1 MTTDSQAQTR
11 HPKLTELR
19 FKKITKVEMGGVDK
33 GPSNGGQ
40 SSINQTLLEEPF
52 LVKAREGY

>member
-1 MTTDSQAQTR
+1 
-11 HPKLTELR
+11 
-19 FKKITKVEMGGVDK
+19 MGGVDN

-40 SSINQTLLEEPF
+40 SSINQTLLEEHF